1 MFLIVIK
8 PPNNAMITFQKM
20 KLEVYRRTGLVSA
33 WALPPVV
40 PVASVGACDLNFTRK
55 ELPVIP
61 DGGFELSK
69 LKLVDSQYCL
79 GSDSLTDF
87 CCSAAEYFAQS
98 EGFSYSFRGLHLF
111 DSREAKED
119 ESISAV
125 KLAGEL
131 TDNIDESVK
140 IWKSCTL
147 EIFQAEADIFKK
159 QEWWKMVE
167 YETVYSISFP
177 KTRRQ

>member
-8 PPNNAMITFQKM
+8 PPNNAMITFQQL
-20 KLEVYRRTGLVSA
+20 KLELYRRTGLVSA

-40 PVASVGACDLNFTRK
+40 PVASADACDLNITRK

-69 LKLVDSQYCL
+69 LKLVDSHYCL

-87 CCSAAEYFAQS
+87 CREAAESFAQS
-98 EGFSYSFRGLHLF
+98 EGFSYSFCGLHLF
-111 DSREAKED
+111 DSREAKEE
-119 ESISAV
+119 ESASAV

-131 TDNIDESVK
+131 LDNIEDSAR

-147 EIFQAEADIFKK
+147 EIFQAGTYIFEK

-177 KTRRQ
+177 KTRKQ